1 MRPLPTRADTH
12 SPHWTSKIPQLAH
25 ESAAAPGFGEEV
37 GGRCVRGASAAA
49 PGPVGPDGGTG
60 PRRTDRRSSP
70 EEFIRENPHML
81 GVPEASGK
89 QAWAFMP
96 MVTSGRSVGVFVVS
110 YAQPHTFT
118 TEERALYTALSGL
131 GAQAL
136 ERGRLYDIEH
146 RRARQLQRGLL
157 PRDLLA
163 RPVSTSGTSS
173 PGGAWRSK

>member
-1 MRPLPTRADTH
+1 
-12 SPHWTSKIPQLAH
+12 
-25 ESAAAPGFGEEV
+25 
-37 GGRCVRGASAAA
+37 
-49 PGPVGPDGGTG
+49 
-60 PRRTDRRSSP
+60 
-70 EEFIRENPHML
+70 ML

-96 MVTSGRSVGVFVVS
+96 MVTSGCSVGVFVVS

-173 PGGAWRSK
+173 PGGAGRSK